1 MKDMVN
7 KAHDDVAKYYEL
19 ADEVENDFS
28 SLTKA
33 LTEADDAV
41 RVAFQAKSEVLY
53 DEWRYSLK
61 VVSDEYSNYN
71 KRMEAIDMCVKI
83 LEFTDFVLKQ

>member
-28 SLTKA
+28 SLMKA

-61 VVSDEYSNYN
+61 VVSDEYNSYN